1 MANQPHETTPDTSSN
16 AVVCDFILNNL
27 DLEKLDLTK
36 DQLETII
43 NSNGL
48 EIVSSNLSI
57 ERLNEIL
64 NGVAVPVQIDE
75 SKIDVFVKPGN
86 LVLDS
91 VLESLISQMTAAEK
105 VHEVVESLTEPQ
117 SRFRVLEYASVE
129 YELLSDEQK
138 PLVDKVLI
146 EFGAN
151 EDNES
156 IVNIPDAKGTIVGS
170 TLISKHLTQGMDDF
184 FED

>member
-1 MANQPHETTPDTSSN
+1 MSNQPQETIPDINPTT
-16 AVVCDFILNNL
+16 VVCDFILNNSDL
-27 DLEKLDLTK
+27 KKEDLEK
-36 DQLETII
+36 II
-43 NSNGL
+43 NRDGV

-64 NGVAVPVQIDE
+64 LNVPVPIEIDE
-75 SKIDVFVKPGN
+75 NKIEVFVEAEK
-86 LVLDS
+86 LAIDYIV
-91 VLESLISQMTAAEK
+91 ESFIRQMTPAEK
-105 VHEVVESLTEPQ
+105 VQEVVESLTESQ
-117 SRFRVLEYASVE
+117 ARFRVLEYASVE

-138 PLVDKVLI
+138 SLVDKVLI

-151 EDNES
+151 KDNES

-170 TLISKHLTQGMDDF
+170 TLISKHLTQKMSDF